1 MPQLTFASL
10 HPKTS
15 PPIRS
20 EIFLTEMKAIVP
32 WKRLLKTIKPHYY
45 NNKTG
50 RKPMDLLLM
59 IRIYCLQQWFNL
71 SDPAMEEAIYD
82 RLSFQKFLEL
92 DLMRDKVPDES
103 TILQFRHL
111 LEKHELTSKIFR
123 TINRYLTEKGLLMR
137 EGTIVDATLV
147 AAPSSTKNQEKKRD
161 PEMSSTK
168 KNSNYTFGMK
178 THVGVDAESGLI
190 HTCISTTAK
199 VSDRTEF
206 SNLLHGKET
215 AVFGDKGYVSDR
227 DKHFA
232 RDAEIYWG
240 ILDKSKPKKKLSSKQ
255 KKRNQKLSSIRAKV
269 EHGFLIVKHLWGHR
283 KVRYRGL
290 YKNSA
295 HMEMLYG
302 LANLYRVRKTLLS
315 MS

>member
-1 MPQLTFASL
+1 MAQLTFASL

-15 PPIRS
+15 RPIRS
-20 EIFLTEMKAIVP
+20 ETFLTEMKAIVP
-32 WKRLLKTIKPHYY
+32 WKRLVKTIKPFYY

-71 SDPAMEEAIYD
+71 SDPATEEAIYD
-82 RLSFQKFLEL
+82 RLSFQRFLEF
-92 DLMRDKVPDES
+92 DLMRNKVPDES

-111 LEKHELTSKIFR
+111 LEKHELTGKIFKV
-123 TINRYLTEKGLLMR
+123 INRYLREKGLLMR

-147 AAPSSTKNQEKKRD
+147 AAPSSTKNQEQKRD

-178 THVGVDAESGLI
+178 THIGVDAESGLV

-206 SNLLHGKET
+206 PNLLHGKEK
-215 AVFGDKGYVSDR
+215 AVFGDKGYVSDV
-227 DKHFA
+227 DKYFA
-232 RDAEIYWG
+232 RDAGIFWG
-240 ILDKSKPKKKLSSKQ
+240 ILDKSKPKMKLSSKQ

-290 YKNSA
+290 YKNGS

-302 LANLYRVRKTLLS
+302 LANLYRVRKRLLS